1 MSRRIRMTVAY
12 DGTRYAGW
20 QRQKN
25 GIAVQQR
32 LEEAFYT
39 LFHETVVGGRFGTYG
54 RRRACLG
61 AGRGSHV
68 GTFDSD

>member
-39 LFHETVVGGRFGTYG
+39 L
-54 RRRACLG
+54 
-61 AGRGSHV
+61 S
-68 GTFDSD
+68 